1 MIDTI
6 AISRRTRF
14 GGAMMAGYGARHIPQ
29 VHFKMK
35 AKTAIFVWYSNYLT
49 LHTWSA
55 KRQVRTGR
63 QRTGRMK
70 MHQRNIVAGR
80 TASFAIATMANVRDH
95 GPVLGQC
102 SRSFVR
108 KAMAGAPLTAIT
120 E

>member
-1 MIDTI
+1 
-6 AISRRTRF
+6 
-14 GGAMMAGYGARHIPQ
+14 
-29 VHFKMK
+29 
-35 AKTAIFVWYSNYLT
+35 
-49 LHTWSA
+49 
-55 KRQVRTGR
+55 
-63 QRTGRMK
+63 MK